1 MNKASYQTLIMNY
14 LTDKIDTH
22 FLLGPIIN
30 KIKCKKSS
38 LLAAKLNQTHV
49 HVSVMD
55 IRG

>member
-30 KIKCKKSS
+30 KIKCKKIFQISCKFES
-38 LLAAKLNQTHV
+38 NTCTCISNV
-49 HVSVMD
+49 Y
-55 IRG
+55 